1 MMRHATALIILTL
14 FLGALPPH
22 AVAQESSQEQV
33 SSPNASAALAAAQEG
48 KQAYDKKDY
57 TTARK
62 KFGDAA
68 RLEPTNPRWQYNL
81 GLTYRK
87 LDNFQ
92 AARQA
97 FMRAREIDPHYKR
110 SEIDEKLKDMGFDP
124 NASAASQPAS
134 NPSSKSSDK
143 KGKTGSQPMIVSSPG
158 TPVNIGKTEKTEK
171 TENFTAPDTRQPD
184 TEPERSKGGF
194 GGLIFSLFCCLGL
207 PVFIIVAIVMIIRR
221 INRKPGELPQTN
233 LSSSSGSFDPQQ
245 LAAEE
250 SKLTDAA
257 IRLTRV
263 EHAMRLGENT
273 DLRNLLEHAT
283 RNEQAAWKALE
294 KVRNGDRSAFG
305 QLQRTATEAANASQ
319 RAVDLATQLYGD
331 QAFAGQGERIG
342 CFFCARPLANPDYRR
357 RVTLKRGDSQ
367 DEVIACPEC
376 AALTERGQSPTIRTG
391 DDGRTHWSEL
401 PDYDPYAMRH
411 GETSRMRQVEAWRYE
426 PQQPMSHLSQLA
438 AGGAL
443 LGVGALAGAGV
454 AYAASRFFDLDAA
467 RQTGLEHD
475 ALSEAARQATR
486 RRSSH
491 YDHDHS

>member
-1 MMRHATALIILTL
+1 MRHATALVILML
-14 FLGALPPH
+14 FLGLFAPVG
-22 AVAQESSQEQV
+22 VAQETAQEQV
-33 SSPNASAALAAAQEG
+33 SSPSVSAALAAYEEG
-48 KQAYDKKDY
+48 KKAYDSKNY
-57 TTARK
+57 IEARK

-68 RLEPTNPRWQYNL
+68 RLDPGNPRWQYNL

-97 FMRAREIDPHYKR
+97 FMRARELDPNYKR
-110 SEIDEKLKDMGFDP
+110 AEIEDKLKAMGFDP
-124 NASAASQPAS
+124 NASATAQPAS
-134 NPSSKSSDK
+134 SHSVK
-143 KGKTGSQPMIVSSPG
+143 Q
-158 TPVNIGKTEKTEK
+158 TEKNIKSGSEPLIVDRPVK
-171 TENFTAPDTRQPD
+171 PENSASSETIPSAAAP
-184 TEPERSKGGF
+184 EPKQEGGILSMLF
-194 GGLIFSLFCCLGL
+194 GLFCCFGL
-207 PVFIIVAIVMIIRR
+207 PAFIIFAIVMIVRR
-221 INRKPGELPQTN
+221 LKKKSGDQPQAQPQESATP
-233 LSSSSGSFDPQQ
+233 FDPQQ

-263 EHAMRLGENT
+263 EHVMRLGEHP

-283 RNEQAAWKALE
+283 RNEQAAWKALA

-305 QLQRTATEAANASQ
+305 QLQRTANEAATASQ

-342 CFFCARPLANPDYRR
+342 CFFCARPLANADYQRGI
-357 RVTLKRGDSQ
+357 TMKHGDSQ
-367 DEVIACPEC
+367 DEIIVCPDC
-376 AALTERGQSPTIRTG
+376 AAQTERGESPIIRTG
-391 DDGRTHWSEL
+391 SDGRTHWSEM

-411 GETSRMRQVEAWRYE
+411 GGPNQTKQVEAWRYE
-426 PQQPMSHLSQLA
+426 PQQPMSNLA
-438 AGGAL
+438 KLATGGAI

-475 ALSEAARQATR
+475 ALGEAAKQVSG
-486 RRSSH
+486 RRSSN
-491 YDHDHS
+491 YDRDHS